1 MREIYGYLLDPI
13 SSIYE
18 PRILQD
24 DIHTY
29 YRVLHCD
36 LIDITVIQIAGKRY
50 QVICDDCGL
59 LRENPLPTIY
69 RPDGTLVG
77 ACFVTGLADDQGNL
91 TSLTYDDAVNI
102 SRHLVTR
109 PDLKELYGIGALL
122 FAFG

>member
-13 SSIYE
+13 GSIYE
-18 PRILQD
+18 PRKLQD

-29 YRVLHCD
+29 YRELHCD

-50 QVICDDCGL
+50 QVICDDEGL

-77 ACFVTGLADDQGNL
+77 ACFITGLADCEGNL
-91 TSLTYDDAVNI
+91 TSLTDDDVANI
-102 SRHLVTR
+102 ARHLVTR
-109 PDLKELYGIGALL
+109 PDLKKLYGIEALL